1 MIRSSARSFATTICL
16 CLAAVSSSIAA
27 AHGAVPSKSGAPAK
41 AWVTQLTSDVVK
53 RVGAWSPVRPTVT
66 GLWFYGA
73 YAEVAYDAGKSG
85 GTAIYYHTASKWRLL
100 CGGGGT
106 LDRAS
111 AKSVCGLSE
120 KDAAGLLRH

>member
-1 MIRSSARSFATTICL
+1 MIRSSAGSAATICL
-16 CLAAVSSSIAA
+16 CLAAAFSSAD
-27 AHGAVPSKSGAPAK
+27 AHRAVPSKYGAPAK
-41 AWVTQLTSDVVK
+41 MWVTQITSDVVK
-53 RVGAWSPVRPTVT
+53 RVGAWSPVRPTIT

-73 YAEVAYDAGKSG
+73 YAEVAYRTGKSA
-85 GTAIYYHTASKWRLL
+85 GTAVYYHTASKWRLL

-120 KDAAGLLRH
+120 KDATGLLRH